1 MEKVFQP
8 VLPSLSTAVTR
19 IGKDAVGLSL
29 CIEYVLLHSPSLW
42 NVNRYMPIVAPPTPK
57 IIELSTLLK
66 VAPEVGDA
74 VLLLLLSSPT
84 ILVYIW
90 GLIDRRK
97 FIERYKL
104 EIEEE
109 KVREAVEETYEE
121 TSGL

>member
-1 MEKVFQP
+1 
-8 VLPSLSTAVTR
+8 
-19 IGKDAVGLSL
+19 L
-29 CIEYVLLHSPSLW
+29 CIEYVLLHSPLW

-57 IIELSTLLK
+57 IVELSTLLK

-74 VLLLLLSSPT
+74 ALSLLLSSPT